1 MHSSE
6 NSAFTTEIT
15 TLASDLE
22 RQSFPEGA
30 LYVVAT
36 PIGNIGDISL
46 RALKTLSLCSAV
58 ACEDTRMTGQ
68 LLARLGIEQSLLSAH
83 QHNERAVAEKII
95 QRLQSGE
102 RIALVSDAGTP
113 AISDPGARIVDA
125 VIAAGLRVI
134 PIPGASAAIAA
145 LSVSGLIADQFHFV
159 GFLPARDKQRDTLL
173 SSLKNSAATLVFYEA
188 PHRVADT
195 IAAMNEIF
203 GPERRVLIARE
214 LSKIFEQVHRSTLAD
229 AVEWLAADPN
239 HQRGEF
245 VVLVEAA
252 PSTDNQALDEALRVL
267 DILLEECS
275 VSQAAMLASRITGI
289 KKNQLYQIALNRH
302 PKSD

>member
-1 MHSSE
+1 
-6 NSAFTTEIT
+6 
-15 TLASDLE
+15 
-22 RQSFPEGA
+22 
-30 LYVVAT
+30 
-36 PIGNIGDISL
+36 
-46 RALKTLSLCSAV
+46 
-58 ACEDTRMTGQ
+58 MTGQ